1 MAFARG
7 VCAKRGVNGVASGP
21 RSGSHGSSS
30 RSSLCRMRF
39 ALAAVVVLLL
49 AVPARGADLVLAT
62 WNIAWLTTKPAGHP
76 ALPSY
81 VRPRSEADFALLRR
95 YATALAADVVAV
107 QEIDGPLAL
116 ARVFDATE
124 YAFHLTAEAD
134 IQRPG
139 FAIRRSLRFHANPD
153 LVALDLAPEARN
165 SLRRGADVT
174 VETHGGPLRLLSV
187 HLKAGCA
194 RDRLADPQRF
204 DCVQLA
210 RQVPVLAGW
219 IRDREREGVAYAIL
233 GDFNRELGPREDM
246 WRQLVQAGSLTQAT
260 GRQSSPCWGETP
272 FIDHIL
278 LGGPARDWL
287 VPGSLRVLVYRETDR
302 GARDRLSDHCPV
314 RVTLRVHPRRS

>member
-1 MAFARG
+1 
-7 VCAKRGVNGVASGP
+7 
-21 RSGSHGSSS
+21 
-30 RSSLCRMRF
+30 MRL
-39 ALAAVVVLLL
+39 ALAAAIALLL
-49 AVPARGADLVLAT
+49 AAPARGAELVVAT

-76 ALPSY
+76 ALPRF
-81 VRPRSEADFALLRR
+81 VRPRTEADFALLRR
-95 YATALAADVVAV
+95 YAAALSADVVAV

-116 ARVFDATE
+116 ARVFDATA
-124 YAFHLTAEAD
+124 YAFHLTSEAD

-139 FAIRRSLRFHANPD
+139 FAIRRGLRFRANPD

-174 VETHGGPLRLLSV
+174 VETDGGPLRLLSV

-246 WRQLVQAGSLTQAT
+246 WRELAKAGSLAHAN
-260 GRQSSPCWGETP
+260 GGQSSPCWGGTP
-272 FIDHIL
+272 FIDQIV
-278 LGGPARDWL
+278 LGGRARAWL
-287 VPGSLRVLVYRETDR
+287 VPGSLRVLVYRENDR

-314 RVTLRVHPRRS
+314 RVTLRPAG

>member
-1 MAFARG
+1 MLRRLALL
-7 VCAKRGVNGVASGP
+7 VA
-21 RSGSHGSSS
+21 
-30 RSSLCRMRF
+30 F
-39 ALAAVVVLLL
+39 ALALPGPGAAAELVV
-49 AVPARGADLVLAT
+49 AT

-76 ALPSY
+76 ALPRY
-81 VRPRSEADFALLRR
+81 VRPRTEADFAALRR
-95 YATALAADVVAV
+95 YAKALAADVVAV

-116 ARVFDATE
+116 ARVFDQTA
-124 YAFHLTAEAD
+124 YAFHLTSEAD

-139 FAIRRSLRFHANPD
+139 FAVRRGVRFRANPD

-165 SLRRGADVT
+165 SLRRGADIT
-174 VETHGGPLRLLSV
+174 VETAAGPLRLLSV

-233 GDFNRELGPREDM
+233 GDFNRELGPRDDM
-246 WRQLVQAGSLTQAT
+246 WRRLAEAGSLAHAT
-260 GRQSSPCWGETP
+260 GGQSSPCWGGAA
-272 FIDHIL
+272 FIDHIV
-278 LGGPARDWL
+278 LGGPARGWL

-314 RVTLRVHPRRS
+314 RVTLRPAR